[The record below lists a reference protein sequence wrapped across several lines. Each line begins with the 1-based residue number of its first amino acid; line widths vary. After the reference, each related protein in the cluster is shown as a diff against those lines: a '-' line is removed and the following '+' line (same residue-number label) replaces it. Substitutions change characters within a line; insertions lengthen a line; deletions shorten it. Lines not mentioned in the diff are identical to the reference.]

1 MDAKDILRLLIQN
14 RFWIVLFIAA
24 LLPVIGYVVTAGTVK
39 EQAES
44 KAAEI
49 KSAEQ
54 GAQSYTSGTVPNGQY
69 ADFTQKKIGLIE
81 KDVNEAHRRLY
92 DRQAPLLDWPEEVA
106 PQLTEWGRDI
116 PEDISENETQRVAYF
131 YSQVYDDYAKNVYD
145 VVKPWD
151 PIEGEG
157 IVVVP
162 PMESLLQTVTFD
174 INNLPSIGKIWQ
186 YQENLWVRRSIL
198 EVIAEVNRKAGAK
211 DWETAAIK
219 QLTRLEVG
227 NPAAVD
233 HRTTALGFELKDPP
247 EVTKGGQAIEPETP
261 SAGGMAGMG
270 GGQADSMRGMMEGG
284 AGGASGMMPGM
295 MEGMEGMAAMMG
307 GMGGMGT
314 SKGGGPVRFLQEDG
328 VELFRDYP
336 AYVSVLI
343 DQNSIQNLLVEFE
356 NSPMTM
362 RVLEANW
369 TRPKTRVQPPVKGQ
383 GFSGYAGMG
392 GFGMGMG
399 GGVYGMEGMM
409 PGMMGGMPGEMG
421 MMQMQGMM
429 GMPGEMGMMQMQGM
443 MGMPGEMGMMPGM
456 MGGRGMGAPSN
467 QPRSRVKRDLAGPNQ
482 KKDGSE
488 ETEPE
493 KVTIFDPYYNV
504 VELQVYVQARFYYP
518 PAPEAP
524 ADSQSPGE
532 ESTDALMTD
541 DLADESLTEEP
552 VDQTATDTA
561 VTPDAALPTD
571 TPEAEATAVETP
583 VLDETPADPPAAET
597 PEPEAVEEAPAPP
610 ADESAI
616 APADPAPSRF

>member
-24 LLPVIGYVVTAGTVK
+24 LLPVVGYFVTAGTVK
-39 EQAES
+39 EQAET
-44 KAAEI
+44 KANEI
-49 KSAEQ
+49 KSAQQ

-69 ADFTQKKIGLIE
+69 ADFTQKKIALIE
-81 KDVNEAHRRLY
+81 NDVNEAHRRLY
-92 DRQAPLLDWPEEVA
+92 ERQAPLLDWPEEVA

-116 PEDISENETQRVAYF
+116 PADISENETQRVAYF
-131 YSQVYDDYAKNVYD
+131 YSQVYDDYAENVYE
-145 VVKPWD
+145 VVNPWD

-157 IVVVP
+157 IVEVP
-162 PMESLLQTVTFD
+162 PMEMLLQTVSFD

-219 QLTRLEVG
+219 RLNRLEVG

-261 SAGGMAGMG
+261 ATSAGGGMPGMG
-270 GGQADSMRGMMEGG
+270 EMQDSMRGM
-284 AGGASGMMPGM
+284 AGGAAGMMPGM
-295 MEGMEGMAAMMG
+295 EGMGSMPGMMG
-307 GMGGMGT
+307 GMSGMGV

-383 GFSGYAGMG
+383 GFSGYGGMG

-399 GGVYGMEGMM
+399 GGLYGMEGMM
-409 PGMMGGMPGEMG
+409 PGMMGGMPGM
-421 MMQMQGMM
+421 
-429 GMPGEMGMMQMQGM
+429 
-443 MGMPGEMGMMPGM
+443 
-456 MGGRGMGAPSN
+456 
-467 QPRSRVKRDLAGPNQ
+467 
-482 KKDGSE
+482 
-488 ETEPE
+488 
-493 KVTIFDPYYNV
+493 
-504 VELQVYVQARFYYP
+504 
-518 PAPEAP
+518 
-524 ADSQSPGE
+524 
-532 ESTDALMTD
+532 
-541 DLADESLTEEP
+541 
-552 VDQTATDTA
+552 
-561 VTPDAALPTD
+561 
-571 TPEAEATAVETP
+571 
-583 VLDETPADPPAAET
+583 
-597 PEPEAVEEAPAPP
+597 
-610 ADESAI
+610 
-616 APADPAPSRF
+616 

>member
-24 LLPVIGYVVTAGTVK
+24 ILPVVGYFVTAGAVK
-39 EQAES
+39 EQAET
-44 KAAEI
+44 KANEI
-49 KSAEQ
+49 KSAQQ
-54 GAQSYTSGTVPNGQY
+54 GAQSYTSGTMPNGQY
-69 ADFTQKKIGLIE
+69 ADYTQKKIALIE

-92 DRQAPLLDWPEEVA
+92 ERQAPLLDWPEEVA

-131 YSQVYDDYAKNVYD
+131 YSQVYDDYAKNVYE
-145 VVKPWD
+145 VVDPWD

-157 IVVVP
+157 IVEVP
-162 PMESLLQTVTFD
+162 PMESLLQTVSFD

-219 QLTRLEVG
+219 RLNRLEVG

-233 HRTTALGFELKDPP
+233 HRTSALGFELKDPP

-261 SAGGMAGMG
+261 AATGGMPGMMG
-270 GGQADSMRGMMEGG
+270 GSQADSMRGMAGGG
-284 AGGASGMMPGM
+284 AAGMMPG
-295 MEGMEGMAAMMG
+295 MEGMEGMSGMPGMMG
-307 GMGGMGT
+307 GMGMGGMGV
-314 SKGGGPVRFLQEDG
+314 SKGGGPVRFLQEEG

-399 GGVYGMEGMM
+399 GGLYGMEGMM
-409 PGMMGGMPGEMG
+409 PGMMGGMPGMMEGMEGYGGQMSG
-421 MMQMQGMM
+421 MMPGMM
-429 GMPGEMGMMQMQGM
+429 G
-443 MGMPGEMGMMPGM
+443 GMPGEMGMMPGM
-456 MGGRGMGAPSN
+456 MGGRGMGAPAN
-467 QPRSRVKRDLAGPNQ
+467 QPRARVKRDLAGKN
-482 KKDGSE
+482 KKDSE
-488 ETEPE
+488 EEVDPE

-524 ADSQSPGE
+524 TESLSPGE
-532 ESTDALMTD
+532 QGAE
-541 DLADESLTEEP
+541 DLTTEEP
-552 VDQTATDTA
+552 AAGLTTDESADQPLSETA
-561 VTPDAALPTD
+561 VPPGDALP
-571 TPEAEATAVETP
+571 AEGSEDVPAAVETP
-583 VLDETPADPPAAET
+583 VLDAPADPAASEA
-597 PEPEAVEEAPAPP
+597 PEPGTTDDTPAPP

-616 APADPAPSRF
+616 PPADPEPSRF

>member
-24 LLPVIGYVVTAGTVK
+24 LLPVIGYFLTAGAVK
-39 EQAES
+39 EQAEA
-44 KAAEI
+44 KANEI
-49 KSAEQ
+49 KTAQQ
-54 GAQSYTSGTVPNGQY
+54 GAQTYASGTMPNGQY
-69 ADFTQKKIGLIE
+69 ADFTQEKIGLIE

-92 DRQAPLLDWPEEVA
+92 ERQAPLLDWPAEVA

-116 PEDISENETQRVAYF
+116 PADISENETQRVAYF

-145 VVKPWD
+145 VVDPWD

-157 IVVVP
+157 IVEVP

-219 QLTRLEVG
+219 RLNRLEVG

-247 EVTKGGQAIEPETP
+247 EVTKGGQAIEPEKSAT
-261 SAGGMAGMG
+261 AGG
-270 GGQADSMRGMMEGG
+270 
-284 AGGASGMMPGM
+284 GMMPGM
-295 MEGMEGMAAMMG
+295 EGMMGSQAGGAAGMMPGMEGMAGMPGMEGMMG
-307 GMGGMGT
+307 GMGMGMMGGMGV
-314 SKGGGPVRFLQEDG
+314 SKGGGPVRFLQEEG

-383 GFSGYAGMG
+383 GFAGYAGMG

-399 GGVYGMEGMM
+399 GGLYGMEGMM
-409 PGMMGGMPGEMG
+409 PGMMGGMPGMMEGMEGYSSMMG
-421 MMQMQGMM
+421 GMM
-429 GMPGEMGMMQMQGM
+429 G
-443 MGMPGEMGMMPGM
+443 GMPGMMEGMPGMMPGM
-456 MGGRGMGAPSN
+456 MGGRGMGAPAN
-467 QPRSRVKRDLAGPNQ
+467 QPRARVKRDLAGQNQ
-482 KKDGSE
+482 KKEGKE
-488 ETEPE
+488 EVDPE
-493 KVTIFDPYYNV
+493 KVTIFDPYYNI

-524 ADSQSPGE
+524 SESLSPGDE
-532 ESTDALMTD
+532 AAG
-541 DLADESLTEEP
+541 DL
-552 VDQTATDTA
+552 
-561 VTPDAALPTD
+561 TPDASADAASTD
-571 TPEAEATAVETP
+571 PAITDPAITDPAITPDDAVPAEATEDESTP
-583 VLDETPADPPAAET
+583 VEAPVLETPADPEAIDT
-597 PEPEAVEEAPAPP
+597 PEPDAAIDTPEPDAADDPAPAP
-610 ADESAI
+610 ADLE
-616 APADPAPSRF
+616 PSRF